1 MKTNQIF
8 ITLFLYLFVA
18 ANVWA
23 QDKNISK
30 NQRKLDKAL
39 TGKDYENALP
49 PVRYLLRHE
58 KPISWTTL
66 QAANRVYVYW
76 AEDASDALRAMAM
89 KDTVLQIFEQM
100 AITYPD
106 SAIWSLNQKGL
117 KAATYW
123 QDAPEKRYIFYSHL
137 LDVAGN
143 KILPINNL
151 HLLESLCEA
160 TESKRIRKDSAL
172 TQYERIHKILADQ
185 NKANRKNRQLDSL
198 RRVMYQLSQK
208 CLKKDCA
215 YVFEFLKPIYE
226 KHPDSLTLAKQIM
239 VLMQQHGCTTDPL
252 YEKTALHVQQYQPST
267 NLLIRLGRD
276 AKKNQQYAKSRE
288 YFYKAIAA
296 KPNCEV
302 QAECYLQIAS
312 TYSAEK
318 QYVLAKKYAFM
329 AWSMSEQSEQKV
341 YRFLAELYATAAPE
355 CARTTSTF
363 QEKLIYLIAY
373 YYYGRAGE
381 RNEQAILKPK
391 LPTKDDLQKAG
402 FKEGD
407 IAATGCWI
415 NEKVVL
421 KVY

>member
-8 ITLFLYLFVA
+8 ITLALCLTIA
-18 ANVWA
+18 ASSWA

-30 NQRKLDKAL
+30 NQRKLEKAL

-49 PVRYLLRHE
+49 PARYLLRNE
-58 KPISWTTL
+58 QPISWATL
-66 QAANRVYVYW
+66 QAASRVYVHW
-76 AEDASDALRAMAM
+76 AEDPTDALRAIAM
-89 KDTVLQIFEQM
+89 KDTALQIFERM
-100 AITYPD
+100 AVTFPD
-106 SAIWSLNQKGL
+106 SAVWALNQKGL

-123 QDAPEKRYIFYSHL
+123 QDAPEKRYTFYAHL
-137 LDVAGN
+137 LDVAGS

-151 HLLESLCEA
+151 HLLESLCEV
-160 TESKRIRKDSAL
+160 TESKHIRKDSAL
-172 TQYERIHKILADQ
+172 AQYDRMHRATAEQHKV
-185 NKANRKNRQLDSL
+185 NRKDRQLDSL

-208 CLKKDCA
+208 CLKKDCP
-215 YVFEFLKPIYE
+215 YVLEFLKPVYE

-252 YEKTALHVQQYQPST
+252 YEKAALHVQQFQPST

-288 YFYKAIAA
+288 YFYKAIAT

-302 QAECYLQIAS
+302 QAECYLQIAA

-318 QYVLAKKYAFM
+318 QYVLAKKYAQT
-329 AWSMSEQSEQKV
+329 AWSMSQQHEPKV
-341 YRFLAELYATAAPE
+341 YQFLAELYATAAPE
-355 CARTTSTF
+355 CAKTTSAF
-363 QEKLIYLIAY
+363 QEKLIYLVAY

-381 RNEQAILKPK
+381 RNQQAILKPK

-407 IAATGCWI
+407 IAATSCWI